1 MKIYLNTGIQDG
13 YRSLGNKIKME
24 NKKFIL
30 RIRLRDKY
38 IFQAIKNGNKKVDTR
53 AASTRNRSIK
63 TGDKLILI
71 CGKEKIERKVKGVR
85 VFKTISA
92 LLKKYKQQQINPK
105 TFSEKEIT
113 KMYYSFS
120 LFTKK
125 KKKTTYV
132 IFII

>member
-1 MKIYLNTGIQDG
+1 
-13 YRSLGNKIKME
+13 LGNKIKME

-92 LLKKYKQQQINPK
+92 LLKKYKPQQINPK

-113 KMYYSFS
+113 KMYYSFPGYKEKI
-120 LFTKK
+120 KK
-125 KKKTTYV
+125 YGLIV
-132 IFII
+132 IELK